1 VVTVRANPK
10 LKVYAGLEASRAE
23 FLRRCSEAAREKME
37 KELDK
42 VRARYERKLRTL
54 RERLAREERELPQ
67 D

>member
-1 VVTVRANPK
+1 VRANPK

-42 VRARYERKLRTL
+42 VRTTYCVRKLRTL